1 MAKAEILFKV
11 IRKWEGGWSD
21 HKNDKGG
28 KTNMGITLS
37 TWKSC
42 GYDKDG
48 DGDIDAD
55 DLRMIT
61 PDDVFHVFKK
71 YYWDRY
77 QADFIHNQSIA
88 NICVD
93 WVWASGRP
101 GITRVQQLL
110 QINVDGIV
118 GPQTVASINLA
129 NQRQLFEAIKTFFPL
144 FSAFSFV
151 SGTKGF
157 FMAITEEKS
166 LMTSEKFNRGVE
178 NWTWK
183 VRNTSVNIL
192 QRTHATGR
200 LRRELQS
207 RWLKDREGGPAYVGL
222 GFRFARYGA
231 YREYG
236 AGRGYIVKNGIIMK
250 GHSAWS
256 DKKKRQEL
264 RSLRVSEYRIRRM
277 RTVDEHYAVIRRSP
291 LPWLDPPI
299 VDNIES
305 LADLSGEY
313 YGDQAL
319 KNVLQ
324 KFDKITIEKR
334 YGKK

>member
-1 MAKAEILFKV
+1 MTICGECMSYIKIKSYVTFASVFKFIVMAKAEILFKV

-101 GITRVQQLL
+101 GITGY
-110 QINVDGIV
+110 N
-118 GPQTVASINLA
+118 NYC
-129 NQRQLFEAIKTFFPL
+129 
-144 FSAFSFV
+144 
-151 SGTKGF
+151 
-157 FMAITEEKS
+157 KS
-166 LMTSEKFNRGVE
+166 M
-178 NWTWK
+178 
-183 VRNTSVNIL
+183 
-192 QRTHATGR
+192 
-200 LRRELQS
+200 
-207 RWLKDREGGPAYVGL
+207 
-222 GFRFARYGA
+222 
-231 YREYG
+231 
-236 AGRGYIVKNGIIMK
+236 
-250 GHSAWS
+250 
-256 DKKKRQEL
+256 
-264 RSLRVSEYRIRRM
+264 
-277 RTVDEHYAVIRRSP
+277 
-291 LPWLDPPI
+291 
-299 VDNIES
+299 
-305 LADLSGEY
+305 
-313 YGDQAL
+313 
-319 KNVLQ
+319 
-324 KFDKITIEKR
+324 
-334 YGKK
+334 

>member
-93 WVWASGRP
+93 WVWP
-101 GITRVQQLL
+101 
-110 QINVDGIV
+110 
-118 GPQTVASINLA
+118 
-129 NQRQLFEAIKTFFPL
+129 F
-144 FSAFSFV
+144 
-151 SGTKGF
+151 
-157 FMAITEEKS
+157 
-166 LMTSEKFNRGVE
+166 
-178 NWTWK
+178 
-183 VRNTSVNIL
+183 
-192 QRTHATGR
+192 
-200 LRRELQS
+200 
-207 RWLKDREGGPAYVGL
+207 
-222 GFRFARYGA
+222 
-231 YREYG
+231 
-236 AGRGYIVKNGIIMK
+236 
-250 GHSAWS
+250 
-256 DKKKRQEL
+256 
-264 RSLRVSEYRIRRM
+264 IR
-277 RTVDEHYAVIRRSP
+277 H
-291 LPWLDPPI
+291 
-299 VDNIES
+299 
-305 LADLSGEY
+305 
-313 YGDQAL
+313 Q
-319 KNVLQ
+319 
-324 KFDKITIEKR
+324 
-334 YGKK
+334 

>member
-88 NICVD
+88 NIGVD

-129 NQRQLFEAIKTFFPL
+129 NQRQLFE
-144 FSAFSFV
+144 
-151 SGTKGF
+151 SGLLKISVKG
-157 FMAITEEKS
+157 T
-166 LMTSEKFNRGVE
+166 R
-178 NWTWK
+178 
-183 VRNTSVNIL
+183 
-192 QRTHATGR
+192 
-200 LRRELQS
+200 
-207 RWLKDREGGPAYVGL
+207 
-222 GFRFARYGA
+222 
-231 YREYG
+231 
-236 AGRGYIVKNGIIMK
+236 
-250 GHSAWS
+250 
-256 DKKKRQEL
+256 
-264 RSLRVSEYRIRRM
+264 RSLY
-277 RTVDEHYAVIRRSP
+277 
-291 LPWLDPPI
+291 
-299 VDNIES
+299 
-305 LADLSGEY
+305 SGKD
-313 YGDQAL
+313 G
-319 KNVLQ
+319 
-324 KFDKITIEKR
+324 
-334 YGKK
+334 

>member
-1 MAKAEILFKV
+1 
-11 IRKWEGGWSD
+11 
-21 HKNDKGG
+21 
-28 KTNMGITLS
+28 
-37 TWKSC
+37 
-42 GYDKDG
+42 
-48 DGDIDAD
+48 
-55 DLRMIT
+55 
-61 PDDVFHVFKK
+61 
-71 YYWDRY
+71 
-77 QADFIHNQSIA
+77 
-88 NICVD
+88 
-93 WVWASGRP
+93 
-101 GITRVQQLL
+101 
-110 QINVDGIV
+110 
-118 GPQTVASINLA
+118 
-129 NQRQLFEAIKTFFPL
+129 
-144 FSAFSFV
+144 
-151 SGTKGF
+151 
-157 FMAITEEKS
+157 MAITEEKS

-277 RTVDEHYAVIRRSP
+277 STVDEHYAVIRRSP